1 MLDGPPER
9 GQKDISRMIKNYERL
24 LRPALLGFA
33 ISAGCAEPDAGPT
46 PWQGIV
52 EFEERRLA
60 FEVPGRLLAIDVDEG
75 DVVEPGQPIARLDDT
90 LERLARDAAA
100 AQARAAR
107 SELELLEAGSRPED
121 IQQVK
126 ASLRAAQA
134 TRQLAEETLA
144 REDELAAQGVG
155 VAAELDAA
163 RTALATASA
172 RQRELEA
179 TLKRLRRGAR
189 DQEIA
194 AAAARLDAAEAAV
207 TASDARI
214 ARHVLVPE
222 GGGVVLDVHVE
233 NDEVIQAGAPVVT
246 VADVEHPYVDVF
258 VPQQHVDGVALGDRV
273 HVRVDAHALPFEGRV
288 EHIARSTEYTPRFLF
303 SDRERSNL
311 VVRVRVR
318 VDAPA
323 GDLHAGLPAFATPT
337 EELL

>member
-1 MLDGPPER
+1 M
-9 GQKDISRMIKNYERL
+9 QTYISRMIKNVR
-24 LRPALLGFA
+24 RALLAALMGFA
-33 ISAGCAEPDAGPT
+33 ISAGCGEPAET
-46 PWQGIV
+46 PSSWQGIV

-60 FEVPGRLLAIDVDEG
+60 FEVPGRLLTVDVDEG
-75 DVVEPGQPIARLDDT
+75 DDVQPGLAIARLDDT

-126 ASLRAAQA
+126 ASLRAAEA
-134 TRQLAEETLA
+134 NRELAEETLA
-144 REDELAAQGVG
+144 REERLATTGVG

-163 RTALATASA
+163 RTSVATAA
-172 RQRELEA
+172 AHKRELEA

-214 ARHVLVPE
+214 ARHVLVSE
-222 GGGVVLDVHVE
+222 SRGIVLDMHVE
-233 NDEVIQAGAPVVT
+233 PDEVILAGTPVAT
-246 VADVEHPYVDVF
+246 IADVAHPYVDVF
-258 VPQQHVDGVALGDRV
+258 VPQQHVDGISLGDRL

-318 VDAPA
+318 IEAPE
-323 GDLHAGLPAFATPT
+323 GDLHAGLPAFATSA